1 MAPGIES
8 SCDKTGADLARDL
21 ITRLGNTL
29 DDAVA
34 EWFDEAARVF
44 GLPYPDGPA
53 IDAVTACAEHGVGT
67 LS

>member
-8 SCDKTGADLARDL
+8 SCDKAGADLAGDP
-21 ITRLGNTL
+21 ITHLGNTL

-34 EWFDEAARVF
+34 EWFDKAARVF

-53 IDAVTACAEHGVGT
+53 FEAVTACAEHGVGT